1 MSPRILR
8 NFDFL
13 LVFAILLLVILGT
26 LMISSATTNSPG
38 LEELPLRQAI
48 YALVGLVFLVL
59 GTLVDYRGLATLR
72 WPIYAVMLAL
82 LAGVFVIGQISH
94 GGQRWID
101 VGLFPIQPS
110 ELTKLLFVIVLAAF
124 LSCREEK
131 IREFSTFVLSLVLLV
146 PPVVMIYLQPDLGTA
161 LVLVFLWGVM
171 VFAAGVRFLYLGILA
186 GGVLAAFPIAWTQM
200 EGYMQRRLLT
210 FLNPASDPAAH
221 YNVDHA
227 LISIGSGGLLGKGFR
242 HGTQSQLHFLRIR
255 HTDFIF
261 SVIGEELGLFGCLLV
276 IGLLAFILWR
286 ILRAADMARDSLGR
300 LMAVGIAAVL
310 FFQAFVNIG
319 VNLGV
324 MPVTG
329 IPLPFVSSGG
339 SSLITFMLAVGL
351 VESVLI
357 RRRKIDF

>member
-1 MSPRILR
+1 
-8 NFDFL
+8 
-13 LVFAILLLVILGT
+13 
-26 LMISSATTNSPG
+26 
-38 LEELPLRQAI
+38 
-48 YALVGLVFLVL
+48 
-59 GTLVDYRGLATLR
+59 
-72 WPIYAVMLAL
+72 
-82 LAGVFVIGQISH
+82 
-94 GGQRWID
+94 
-101 VGLFPIQPS
+101 
-110 ELTKLLFVIVLAAF
+110 
-124 LSCREEK
+124 
-131 IREFSTFVLSLVLLV
+131 
-146 PPVVMIYLQPDLGTA
+146 
-161 LVLVFLWGVM
+161 M
-171 VFAAGVRFLYLGILA
+171 VFAAGVRFLYLAVLA
-186 GGVLAAFPIAWTQM
+186 GGALAAFPIVWTQM

-210 FLNPASDPAAH
+210 FLNPASDPAAR

-261 SVIGEELGLFGCLLV
+261 SVIGEELGLLGCLLV

-286 ILRAADMARDSLGR
+286 ILRAADLARDSLGR
-300 LMAVGIAAVL
+300 LMAVGIAAIL
-310 FFQAFVNIG
+310 FFQAFVDIG

-357 RRRKIDF
+357 HRKKIDF